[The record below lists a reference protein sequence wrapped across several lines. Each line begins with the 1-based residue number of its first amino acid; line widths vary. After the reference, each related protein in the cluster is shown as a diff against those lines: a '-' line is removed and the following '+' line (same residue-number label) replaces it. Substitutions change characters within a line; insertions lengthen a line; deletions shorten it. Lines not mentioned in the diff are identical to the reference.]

1 MDTRR
6 GDEERKLIR
15 SDESQSVTGRNLT
28 QGDETMGCK
37 ECGLLFNLDFGIQ
50 YHKVDCSVGIFIGSL
65 SARERR
71 LDAERTKA
79 RIDSESN

>member
-1 MDTRR
+1 
-6 GDEERKLIR
+6 
-15 SDESQSVTGRNLT
+15 
-28 QGDETMGCK
+28 MGCK